1 MRNNLDRHLSAVR
14 NLGILAHV
22 DAGKTTVTERIL
34 YATGTTHKRGEVHDG
49 TTITD
54 FDPQER
60 DRGITI
66 FAAAVSCDWDGH
78 RINLIDTP
86 GHVDF
91 ADEVGRSLRVLD
103 GAVAVFDAV
112 AGVEPQS
119 ESVWRQADR
128 HGVPRIAFV
137 NKLDRVGAD
146 LDTAVASIRE
156 RLHPVPLVVQLP
168 IGTENAFTGVVDLL
182 RMRAL
187 TWNDGSDTAAE
198 TVVEAVVEAVVPEE
212 LREEALRRRRMLEEA
227 VAERHP
233 AALEEFCD
241 RETLSADTLS
251 RALRDLTRTGDGVV
265 VLCGSAYRNRGI
277 EPLLDA
283 VVAYLPSPLDVP
295 PVCGMRDGVDGMRH
309 ADGEM
314 HKAVNDMQESVDRM
328 QDGADDVQGGV
339 DRMQDGADD
348 VQGGVDRMQD
358 GADDVQGGV
367 DRMQDGADDVQGG
380 VDRMQDV
387 VGEQRAADPAAPFA
401 ALAFKVSA
409 TPTGR
414 LTYLRVY
421 SGTIEKGDAVW
432 ESGARRTER
441 IGRILSVQADR
452 HAQLERAVA
461 GDIVAVVG
469 LKSARAG
476 STLCAPGAPIVL
488 EPPGV
493 PEPVVSVAVEA
504 LASTDAD
511 RLASAL
517 ARLAEEDPSLVV
529 RTDPETGQTVLSGM
543 GELHLEVAV
552 EKVRRG
558 LGVEVNVGRPRV
570 TYRETV
576 ARGVSGLV
584 FRHVKQ
590 DGGAGQFA
598 QVVLDVE
605 PLGAAGVGSAGGAEG
620 SGGDTEIGAESGFVF
635 RSAVVGGRVPQEYV
649 RAVEAGCRDAL
660 AEGPLGGHPVTG
672 LRVTLTDGATHV
684 KDSSEMAFRTAGRLG
699 LREALR
705 GCAMVLLE
713 PVVEVTV
720 TVPQDAVGGVL
731 GDLAA
736 RRGRVTDS
744 TVRGGSAVVTATV
757 PLAELFGY
765 ATRLRSRTQGR
776 GTFSARPT
784 GYAPAP
790 ASAATPGAATMK

>member
-1 MRNNLDRHLSAVR
+1 MRNHLDPHLAAVR

-22 DAGKTTVTERIL
+22 DAGKTTVTERVL
-34 YATGTTHKRGEVHDG
+34 FATGTTHRRGEVHDG
-49 TTITD
+49 TTVTD

-78 RINLIDTP
+78 RVNLIDTP

-91 ADEVGRSLRVLD
+91 ADEVERSLRVLD

-128 HGVPRIAFV
+128 YGVPRIAFV
-137 NKLDRVGAD
+137 NKLDRAGAD
-146 LDTAVASIRE
+146 LDTAVASIRD

-168 IGTENAFTGVVDLL
+168 IGAEDAFTGVVDLL
-182 RMRAL
+182 RLHAL
-187 TWNDGSDTAAE
+187 TWDGEGGAA
-198 TVVEAVVEAVVPEE
+198 VDGPVPEE
-212 LREEALRRRRMLEEA
+212 LRAEALRRRRLLEEA

-241 RETLSADTLS
+241 RETLSASTLAA
-251 RALRDLTRTGDGVV
+251 ALRDLTRAGDGVV

-295 PVCGMRDGVDGMRH
+295 PVRGTH
-309 ADGEM
+309 
-314 HKAVNDMQESVDRM
+314 
-328 QDGADDVQGGV
+328 DGADE
-339 DRMQDGADD
+339 R
-348 VQGGVDRMQD
+348 RP
-358 GADDVQGGV
+358 
-367 DRMQDGADDVQGG
+367 
-380 VDRMQDV
+380 
-387 VGEQRAADPAAPFA
+387 ADPAAPFA
-401 ALAFKVSA
+401 ALAFKVAA

-414 LTYLRVY
+414 LTYLRIY
-421 SGTIEKGDAVW
+421 SGTIEKGDAVRDTTA
-432 ESGARRTER
+432 GRGER
-441 IGRILSVQADR
+441 IGRILRVQADR
-452 HAQLERAVA
+452 HEQVERAVA
-461 GDIVAVVG
+461 GDIVAVIG

-476 STLCAPGAPIVL
+476 STLCAPDAPLVL
-488 EPPGV
+488 EPPGAAD
-493 PEPVVSVAVEA
+493 PVVSVAVEA
-504 LASTDAD
+504 RRSTDTD
-511 RLASAL
+511 RLATAL
-517 ARLAEEDPSLVV
+517 ARLAEEDPSLTV

-552 EKVRRG
+552 EKIRRALG
-558 LGVEVNVGRPRV
+558 LEITVGRPRV

-598 QVVLDVE
+598 HVVLDVE
-605 PLGAAGVGSAGGAEG
+605 PLE
-620 SGGDTEIGAESGFVF
+620 EGFVF

-684 KDSSEMAFRTAGRLG
+684 KDSSETAFRTAGRLG

-705 GCAMVLLE
+705 RCAVLLLE
-713 PVVEVTV
+713 PVAEVTV
-720 TVPQDAVGGVL
+720 TVPEDAVGTVL

-736 RRGRVTDS
+736 RRGRVTGS
-744 TVRGGSAVVTATV
+744 AVRGGAALVTATV

-776 GTFSARPT
+776 GTFTTRPT

-790 ASAATPGAATMK
+790 QTPVGTAASPTAPSAGATR

>member
-1 MRNNLDRHLSAVR
+1 MRTTDTLAVVR

-34 YATGTTHKRGEVHDG
+34 YSTGTTHKRGEVHDG
-49 TTITD
+49 TTVTD

-66 FAAAVSCDWDGH
+66 FSAAVTCSWDGH

-91 ADEVGRSLRVLD
+91 ADEVERSLRVLD

-137 NKLDRVGAD
+137 NKMDRAGAD
-146 LDTAVASIRE
+146 LDAAVASIRE
-156 RLHPVPLVVQLP
+156 RLHLAPLAVQLP
-168 IGTENAFTGVVDLL
+168 IGAEDAFTGVVDLL
-182 RMRAL
+182 GMRAL
-187 TWNDGSDTAAE
+187 TWDDDG
-198 TVVEAVVEAVVPEE
+198 EARDPAPVPDA
-212 LREEALRRRRMLEEA
+212 LREEALRRRRLLEEA
-227 VAERHP
+227 VAELHP

-241 RETLSADTLS
+241 TGALRTGTLTA
-251 RALRDLTRTGDGVV
+251 ALRDLTARGEAVV

-283 VVAYLPSPLDVP
+283 VLAYLPSPLDVP
-295 PVCGMRDGVDGMRH
+295 PVRGTH
-309 ADGEM
+309 
-314 HKAVNDMQESVDRM
+314 
-328 QDGADDVQGGV
+328 DGA
-339 DRMQDGADD
+339 
-348 VQGGVDRMQD
+348 
-358 GADDVQGGV
+358 
-367 DRMQDGADDVQGG
+367 
-380 VDRMQDV
+380 
-387 VGEQRAADPAAPFA
+387 EQERPADPTAPLA
-401 ALAFKVSA
+401 ALAFKVNA
-409 TPTGR
+409 TATGR

-421 SGTIEKGDAVW
+421 SGTIEQGDTVW
-432 ESGARRTER
+432 DATAGRAER
-441 IGRILSVQADR
+441 VGRILRVTADR
-452 HAQLERAVA
+452 HARLDRAVA

-469 LKSARAG
+469 LKGARAG
-476 STLCAPGAPIVL
+476 ATLCAPTAPLVL
-488 EPPGV
+488 EPPGTA
-493 PEPVVSVAVEA
+493 EPVVSVAVEA
-504 LASTDAD
+504 LRGTDTG

-529 RTDPETGQTVLSGM
+529 RTDAETGQTVLSGM

-552 EKVRRG
+552 ERIRSDHG
-558 LGVEVNVGRPRV
+558 LGVNVGRPRV
-570 TYRETV
+570 SYRETV
-576 ARGVSGLV
+576 DRGVSGFV
-584 FRHVKQ
+584 YRHVKQ

-598 QVVLDVE
+598 HVVLDVE
-605 PLGAAGVGSAGGAEG
+605 PLDDPGR
-620 SGGDTEIGAESGFVF
+620 GFEF

-672 LRVTLTDGATHV
+672 LRVTLTDGSTHV
-684 KDSSEMAFRTAGRLG
+684 KDSSDTAFRTAGRFG
-699 LREALR
+699 LRAALR
-705 GCAMVLLE
+705 ACAMVLLE
-713 PVVEVTV
+713 PVAEVTV
-720 TVPQDAVGGVL
+720 TVPQDAVGSVL

-736 RRGRVTDS
+736 RRGRVS
-744 TVRGGSAVVTATV
+744 GSATRAGAAVVTATV

-776 GTFSARPT
+776 GTFTSRPT

-790 ASAATPGAATMK
+790 AEVTAR

>member
-1 MRNNLDRHLSAVR
+1 MRTNVNPLAAVR

-34 YATGTTHKRGEVHDG
+34 YATGTIHRRGEVHEG
-49 TTITD
+49 TTVTD

-66 FAAAVSCDWDGH
+66 FAAAVSCAWDGH

-91 ADEVGRSLRVLD
+91 ADEVERSLRVLD

-137 NKLDRVGAD
+137 NKLDRAGAD

-156 RLHPVPLVVQLP
+156 RLHPAPLVVQLP
-168 IGTENAFTGVVDLL
+168 IGTEDGFTGVVDLV

-187 TWNDGSDTAAE
+187 VWADGGDTAD
-198 TVVEAVVEAVVPEE
+198 VVPMPEE
-212 LREEALRRRRMLEEA
+212 VCEEACERRRLLEEA
-227 VAERHP
+227 VAELHP
-233 AALEEFCD
+233 AALEEFVG
-241 RETLSADTLS
+241 REALSAETLAG
-251 RALRDLTRTGDGVV
+251 ALRDLTRSGEGVV

-295 PVCGMRDGVDGMRH
+295 AVHGTHDGT
-309 ADGEM
+309 A
-314 HKAVNDMQESVDRM
+314 QE
-328 QDGADDVQGGV
+328 
-339 DRMQDGADD
+339 
-348 VQGGVDRMQD
+348 
-358 GADDVQGGV
+358 
-367 DRMQDGADDVQGG
+367 
-380 VDRMQDV
+380 
-387 VGEQRAADPAAPFA
+387 RAADLEAPFA
-401 ALAFKVSA
+401 ALAFKVNA

-414 LTYLRVY
+414 LTYVRIY
-421 SGTIEKGDAVW
+421 SGTIEKGDTVW
-432 ESGARRTER
+432 DAGTRRSER
-441 IGRILSVQADR
+441 IGRLLRVQADR
-452 HAQLERAVA
+452 HVRVERAIA

-476 STLCAPGAPIVL
+476 STLCAPGAPLVL

-493 PEPVVSVAVEA
+493 TEPVVSVAVEA
-504 LASTDAD
+504 RRSTDAD
-511 RLASAL
+511 RLATAL

-543 GELHLEVAV
+543 GELHLEVAA
-552 EKVRRG
+552 EKLRLAHG
-558 LGVEVNVGRPRV
+558 LEVTVGRPRV
-570 TYRETV
+570 SHRETV
-576 ARGVSGLV
+576 GRGVSGQV

-598 QVVLDVE
+598 HVVLDVE
-605 PLGAAGVGSAGGAEG
+605 PL
-620 SGGDTEIGAESGFVF
+620 ESGFVF
-635 RSAVVGGRVPQEYV
+635 RSTVVGGRVPQEYV

-660 AEGPLGGHPVTG
+660 TEGPLGGHPVTG

-684 KDSSEMAFRTAGRLG
+684 KDSSDTAFRTAGRLG

-705 GCAMVLLE
+705 ACAMVLLE

-720 TVPQDAVGGVL
+720 TVPEEAVGGVL

-736 RRGRVTDS
+736 RRGRVSGS
-744 TVRGGSAVVTATV
+744 TARGGAAVVTATV

-776 GTFSARPT
+776 GTFTTRPT

-790 ASAATPGAATMK
+790 TVAPAR

>member
-1 MRNNLDRHLSAVR
+1 MRTSTNPLTTVR

-34 YATGTTHKRGEVHDG
+34 YTTGTTYKRGEVHDG
-49 TTITD
+49 TTVTD

-66 FAAAVSCDWDGH
+66 FAAAVSCSWDGH

-91 ADEVGRSLRVLD
+91 ADEVERSLRVLD

-137 NKLDRVGAD
+137 NKMDRAGAD
-146 LDTAVASIRE
+146 LDTAVASIRD
-156 RLHPVPLVVQLP
+156 RLHPVPLVTQLP
-168 IGTENAFTGVVDLL
+168 IGTEDGFTGVVDLL

-187 TWNDGSDTAAE
+187 VWADGAE
-198 TVVEAVVEAVVPEE
+198 TPEE
-212 LREEALRRRRMLEEA
+212 GPVPDALSEEAARRRRLLEEA

-241 RETLSADTLS
+241 RETLTAATLAG
-251 RALRDLTRTGDGVV
+251 ALRDLTRTGDGVV
-265 VLCGSAYRNRGI
+265 LLCGSAYRNRGV

-295 PVCGMRDGVDGMRH
+295 PVRGTH
-309 ADGEM
+309 
-314 HKAVNDMQESVDRM
+314 
-328 QDGADDVQGGV
+328 DGADEE
-339 DRMQDGADD
+339 RP
-348 VQGGVDRMQD
+348 
-358 GADDVQGGV
+358 
-367 DRMQDGADDVQGG
+367 
-380 VDRMQDV
+380 
-387 VGEQRAADPAAPFA
+387 ADPAAPMA
-401 ALAFKVSA
+401 ALAFKVNA

-421 SGTIEKGDAVW
+421 SGTIEKGDTVRDA
-432 ESGARRTER
+432 GTGRTER
-441 IGRILSVQADR
+441 VGRLLRVRADR
-452 HAQLERAVA
+452 HDPLERAVA
-461 GDIVAVVG
+461 GDIVAVIG
-469 LKSARAG
+469 LKGARAG
-476 STLCAPGAPIVL
+476 STLCAPDAPLVL

-493 PEPVVSVAVEA
+493 AEPVVHVAVEA
-504 LASTDAD
+504 RRATDTD

-517 ARLAEEDPSLVV
+517 ARLTEEDPSLAV
-529 RTDPETGQTVLSGM
+529 RSDPETGQTVLSGM

-552 EKVRRG
+552 ERVRREHG
-558 LGVEVNVGRPRV
+558 LEVTVGRPGV
-570 TYRETV
+570 AYRETV
-576 ARGVSGLV
+576 GAGVTGFV
-584 FRHVKQ
+584 HRHVKQ

-598 QVVLDVE
+598 HVVLDVE
-605 PLGAAGVGSAGGAEG
+605 PREEGGFE
-620 SGGDTEIGAESGFVF
+620 F
-635 RSAVVGGRVPQEYV
+635 RSTVVGGRVPQEFV

-672 LRVTLTDGATHV
+672 LRVTLTDGQTHV
-684 KDSSEMAFRTAGRLG
+684 KDSSDTAFRTAGRFG
-699 LREALR
+699 LRDALR
-705 GCAMVLLE
+705 ASRMVLLE

-720 TVPQDAVGGVL
+720 TVPEDAVGGVL

-736 RRGRVTDS
+736 RRGRVTGS
-744 TVRGGSAVVTATV
+744 ETRGGAAVVTATV

-776 GTFSARPT
+776 GTFTARPT

-790 ASAATPGAATMK
+790 AEAPAR

>member
-1 MRNNLDRHLSAVR
+1 MRTNLNTLALVR

-34 YATGTTHKRGEVHDG
+34 YATGTTHRRGEVHDG

-66 FAAAVSCDWDGH
+66 FAAAVSCAWEGH

-91 ADEVGRSLRVLD
+91 ADEVERSLRVLD

-137 NKLDRVGAD
+137 NKLDRAGAD

-156 RLHPVPLVVQLP
+156 RLHPAPLVVQMP
-168 IGTENAFTGVVDLL
+168 IGAENGFRGVVDLV
-182 RMRAL
+182 RMRTL
-187 TWNDGSDTAAE
+187 VWDDGSDTA
-198 TVVEAVVEAVVPEE
+198 VEGPVPQE
-212 LREEALRRRRMLEEA
+212 LREEAQRRRRLLEEA
-227 VAERHP
+227 VAELHTGALDEFCMRAAVSAQTLV
-233 AALEEFCD
+233 AAL
-241 RETLSADTLS
+241 RE
-251 RALRDLTRTGDGVV
+251 LTRSGDGVV

-283 VVAYLPSPLDVP
+283 VVSYLPSPLDVP
-295 PVCGMRDGVDGMRH
+295 PVQGTFDGT
-309 ADGEM
+309 
-314 HKAVNDMQESVDRM
+314 
-328 QDGADDVQGGV
+328 
-339 DRMQDGADD
+339 
-348 VQGGVDRMQD
+348 
-358 GADDVQGGV
+358 
-367 DRMQDGADDVQGG
+367 
-380 VDRMQDV
+380 
-387 VGEQRAADPAAPFA
+387 EQKRAADPAAPFA
-401 ALAFKVSA
+401 ALAFKVNA

-414 LTYLRVY
+414 LTYVRVY
-421 SGTIEKGDAVW
+421 SGTIEKGEAVW
-432 ESGARRTER
+432 DAGVRRTER
-441 IGRILSVQADR
+441 IGRILRVQADR
-452 HAQLERAVA
+452 HAHVDRAVA
-461 GDIVAVVG
+461 GDIVAVAG

-493 PEPVVSVAVEA
+493 AEPVVSVAVEA
-504 LASTDAD
+504 RRSTDAD
-511 RLASAL
+511 KLASAL
-517 ARLAEEDPSLVV
+517 ARLTEEDPSLVV

-543 GELHLEVAV
+543 GELHLEVAA
-552 EKVRRG
+552 EKLRSAHG
-558 LGVEVNVGRPRV
+558 LEVNVGRPRV
-570 TYRETV
+570 SYRETV
-576 ARGVSGLV
+576 GRGVSGLV

-598 QVVLDVE
+598 HVVLDVE
-605 PLGAAGVGSAGGAEG
+605 PLDEG
-620 SGGDTEIGAESGFVF
+620 FEF

-672 LRVTLTDGATHV
+672 LRVTLSDGATHV
-684 KDSSEMAFRTAGRLG
+684 KDSSETAFRTAGRLG

-705 GCAMVLLE
+705 ACAMVLLE

-720 TVPQDAVGGVL
+720 TVPEDAVGGVL

-736 RRGRVTDS
+736 RRGRVSGSAT
-744 TVRGGSAVVTATV
+744 RGGAAVVTATV

-776 GTFSARPT
+776 GTFTARPT
-784 GYAPAP
+784 GYAQAP
-790 ASAATPGAATMK
+790 AATAAR

>member
-1 MRNNLDRHLSAVR
+1 MRNRIDTLAVIR

-49 TTITD
+49 TTVTD

-66 FAAAVSCDWDGH
+66 FAAAVSCAWDGH

-91 ADEVGRSLRVLD
+91 ADEVERSLRVLD

-137 NKLDRVGAD
+137 NKLDRAGAD
-146 LDTAVASIRE
+146 LDRAVASIRD
-156 RLHPVPLVVQLP
+156 RLHPAPLVVQLP
-168 IGTENAFTGVVDLL
+168 IGTEDGFIGVVDLV
-182 RMRAL
+182 RMRSL
-187 TWNDGSDTAAE
+187 VWRDGESTAVAG
-198 TVVEAVVEAVVPEE
+198 AVPEE
-212 LREEALRRRRMLEEA
+212 LRQEAVRRRRALEEA

-241 RETLSADTLS
+241 RETLSAATLTA
-251 RALRDLTRTGDGVV
+251 ALRDLTRSGDGVV

-295 PVCGMRDGVDGMRH
+295 AVRGVH
-309 ADGEM
+309 E
-314 HKAVNDMQESVDRM
+314 
-328 QDGADDVQGGV
+328 GA
-339 DRMQDGADD
+339 
-348 VQGGVDRMQD
+348 
-358 GADDVQGGV
+358 
-367 DRMQDGADDVQGG
+367 
-380 VDRMQDV
+380 
-387 VGEQRAADPAAPFA
+387 EQRRAADPEAPFA
-401 ALAFKVSA
+401 GLVFKVSA
-409 TPTGR
+409 SSTGR
-414 LTYLRVY
+414 LAHVRVY
-421 SGTIEKGDAVW
+421 SGTIEKGDTVRDP
-432 ESGARRTER
+432 GNGRTER
-441 IGRILSVQADR
+441 VARILRVMADR
-452 HAQLERAVA
+452 HVQLDRAVA
-461 GDIVAVVG
+461 GDIVALVG
-469 LKSARAG
+469 VKSARTG
-476 STLCAPGAPIVL
+476 TTLCDPGAPLLL
-488 EPPGV
+488 EPPV
-493 PEPVVSVAVEA
+493 TAEPVVSVAVEA
-504 LASTDAD
+504 RRGTDTG
-511 RLASAL
+511 RLAAAL

-529 RTDPETGQTVLSGM
+529 RTDAETGQTVLSGM

-552 EKVRRG
+552 EKVRRDG
-558 LGVEVNVGRPRV
+558 GPEVTVGRPRV
-570 TYRETV
+570 AYRETV
-576 ARGVSGLV
+576 TGGVRGFV

-598 QVVLDVE
+598 HVVLDVE
-605 PLGAAGVGSAGGAEG
+605 PLGPGPGV
-620 SGGDTEIGAESGFVF
+620 TGFEF

-672 LRVTLTDGATHV
+672 LRVTLTDGSTHV
-684 KDSSEMAFRTAGRLG
+684 KDSSDTAFRTAGRLG
-699 LREALR
+699 LRAALR
-705 GCAMVLLE
+705 ACAVALLE
-713 PVVEVTV
+713 PVAEVTV
-720 TVPQDAVGGVL
+720 AVPEDAVGGVL

-736 RRGRVTDS
+736 RRGRVGGSQT
-744 TVRGGSAVVTATV
+744 RGGASVLTATV

-765 ATRLRSRTQGR
+765 ATRLRGRTKGR
-776 GTFSARPT
+776 GTFTSRPA
-784 GYAPAP
+784 GYAQAP
-790 ASAATPGAATMK
+790 ATAPVR